1 MPRERLTT
9 QEMVEKYPNQWL
21 FIIEPAICE
30 ETDELISG
38 IVQVHSPSRDD
49 IHKAS
54 KTFIGGAAIRFTGEW
69 TDPKYKRTH
78 RITSYKPKN
87 SK

>member
-1 MPRERLTT
+1 MAPERLTT

-38 IVQVHSPSRDD
+38 IFQTHSSSRDD
-49 IHKAS
+49 IHKVS

-69 TDPKYKRTH
+69 TTPKYQHKH
-78 RITSYKPKN
+78 RITSYRPTN
-87 SK
+87 LR

>member
-1 MPRERLTT
+1 MARERLTI

-30 ETDELISG
+30 ETNQLISG

-49 IHKAS
+49 IHKVS
-54 KTFIGGAAIRFTGEW
+54 KEFIGGAAIRFTGKW
-69 TDPKYKRTH
+69 TEPKYKRTH

-87 SK
+87 TI

>member
-1 MPRERLTT
+1 MARERLTI

-21 FIIEPAICE
+21 FIIEPDICE
-30 ETDELISG
+30 ETNQLISG

-49 IHKAS
+49 IHKVS
-54 KTFIGGAAIRFTGEW
+54 KEFIGGAAIRFTGKW
-69 TDPKYKRTH
+69 TEPKYKRTH

-87 SK
+87 TI

>member
-1 MPRERLTT
+1 MVLERLKT

-21 FIIEPAICE
+21 FIIEPEFCE
-30 ETDELISG
+30 ETCELISG
-38 IVQVHSPSRDD
+38 IVQVHSPSRDE
-49 IHKAS
+49 IHKVS
-54 KTFIGGAAIRFTGEW
+54 KEFIGGAAIRFTGEW
-69 TDPKYKRTH
+69 TGPKYKRTH

>member
-1 MPRERLTT
+1 MARERLTT

-38 IVQVHSPSRDD
+38 IVQVHSSSRDD
-49 IHKAS
+49 IHKVS
-54 KTFIGGAAIRFTGEW
+54 KEFIGGAAIRFTGEW
-69 TDPKYKRTH
+69 TNPKHKRTH

>member
-1 MPRERLTT
+1 MARERLTT

-21 FIIEPAICE
+21 FIVEPAVCE

-38 IVQVHSPSRDD
+38 IVQVNSPSRDD

-54 KTFIGGAAIRFTGEW
+54 KEFIGGAAIRFTGEW
-69 TDPKYKRTH
+69 TNPIYKRTH

>member
-1 MPRERLTT
+1 MARERLTI

-21 FIIEPAICE
+21 FIIEPDICE
-30 ETDELISG
+30 ETNQLISG

-49 IHKAS
+49 IHKVS
-54 KTFIGGAAIRFTGEW
+54 KEFIGGAAIRFIGKW
-69 TDPKYKRTH
+69 TEPKYKRTH

-87 SK
+87 TI